1 MAVDGKLLLIAAGGT
16 GGHMFPAQ
24 ALAEAMLARGWRV
37 KLSTDDRGARY
48 AGGFPQAVT
57 VEQVASA
64 TFARGGAAAKLMV
77 PFRIV
82 GGILGALWSQAT
94 DRPAVVVGFG
104 GYPSIPALTAAW
116 VLRRPRM
123 IHEQNGV
130 LGRVN
135 QAFAPRVD
143 RVACGTWPTTLP
155 QGVTGTPTGN
165 PVRAAVL
172 ERAAAPYI
180 PPGPYPMSLVVI
192 GGSQGAR
199 ILSDVVPAAIA
210 ALPDP
215 LRANLRVAH
224 QARDEDAARAAAA
237 YDAAGIRAEIAPF
250 FADIPRRLSEAQLVI
265 SRSGASSV
273 ADISVIG
280 PPGDPDPLCRRH
292 RRPPDRQCPR
302 PGRGRAAVVIPEKAL
317 DAASLSGHIAAI
329 LGNPEA
335 AETMARN
342 ALARGQARRDR
353 APCRPGRRPGRRAQ
367 MNAAATK
374 LPLELGPIHFV
385 GIGGIGMSGIAEV
398 LITLGYRVQGSDAK
412 ASKITDR
419 LVKLGATF
427 FEGQRAENIG
437 EAAVVVIS
445 SAIKKGNPELEEAR
459 RKQAAGGAP
468 GRDAGRTDA
477 PAVEHRHSRHPRQD
491 HHHHHGRHPA
501 GQGRLRSHRDQRRR
515 HPCLWLE
522 RPRRGRRM
530 DGGRGR

>member
-1 MAVDGKLLLIAAGGT
+1 MAADGKLLLIAAGGT

-57 VEQVASA
+57 VERVASA
-64 TFARGGAAAKLMV
+64 TFARGGAAARLMV
-77 PFRIV
+77 PFRIA
-82 GGILGALWSQAT
+82 GGILGALWSQLT

-104 GYPSIPALTAAW
+104 GYPSIPALVAAW

-199 ILSDVVPAAIA
+199 ILSDVVPAAVA
-210 ALPDP
+210 ALPDG
-215 LRANLRVAH
+215 LHANLRVAH
-224 QARDEDAARAAAA
+224 QARDEDADRAAAA

-280 PPGDPDPLCRRH
+280 RPAILIPYAAATGDH
-292 RRPPDRQCPR
+292 QTANA
-302 PGRGRAAVVIPEKAL
+302 RGLAQAEAAVVIPEKAL
-317 DAASLSGHIAAI
+317 DAATLAGHIAAI

-342 ALARGQARRDR
+342 ALAEGKPD
-353 APCRPGRRPGRRAQ
+353 
-367 MNAAATK
+367 AT
-374 LPLELGPIHFV
+374 
-385 GIGGIGMSGIAEV
+385 A
-398 LITLGYRVQGSDAK
+398 
-412 ASKITDR
+412 R
-419 LVKLGATF
+419 LVALV
-427 FEGQRAENIG
+427 ED
-437 EAAVVVIS
+437 
-445 SAIKKGNPELEEAR
+445 L
-459 RKQAAGGAP
+459 AG
-468 GRDAGRTDA
+468 
-477 PAVEHRHSRHPRQD
+477 EHR
-491 HHHHHGRHPA
+491 
-501 GQGRLRSHRDQRRR
+501 
-515 HPCLWLE
+515 
-522 RPRRGRRM
+522 
-530 DGGRGR
+530 